1 MAAIT
6 TIPIRPETRKMLE
19 PLKGKKTWDEF
30 LRELAELKREKLKED
45 LKKLGEIIDV
55 EKIKRAE
62 SWAR

>member
-6 TIPIRPETRKMLE
+6 TIPVRPETRKLLE
-19 PLKGKKTWDEF
+19 PLKGRKTWDEF

-45 LKKLGEIIDV
+45 LKKLSEIVDADKV
-55 EKIKRAE
+55 KRAE

>member
-6 TIPIRPETRKMLE
+6 TIPVRPETRKMLE
-19 PLKGKKTWDEF
+19 PLKGEKTWDEF
-30 LRELAELKREKLKED
+30 LRELAELKREKLKDD